1 MVSSYRSVL
10 NDPDTYLRYESLY
23 QYRLPGIIDTDATSN
38 SLNPHGEAI
47 EDAMADLEALNDLN
61 ESEEAM
67 DDIMEDTED
76 IGMLMN
82 DNNSAQG
89 VTMEESEH
97 NRVLRSKL
105 LDTVTNH
112 FGRSDGM
119 FKSEDGSSNGDNM
132 EQSENILTSTGDT
145 SASGDTHFQE
155 CQDVILF
162 SSDEEPS
169 ENGDH
174 SGENRIEP
182 AEQNNTPVT
191 NSGAIETPLEPS
203 NDSTTFIVGTSTDYV
218 HYPKP
223 VGNTIDQV
231 GKFICCEFMAR
242 YRQGE
247 RSHTMTLCR
256 KGRPYARTHRDKEER
271 LNAFKFVERLRLQGI
286 AVEDMEE
293 VYCQRFGK
301 HRTARSLKRYQ
312 TGKRSTLR
320 LSGLLV

>member
-76 IGMLMN
+76 IGMSMN

-174 SGENRIEP
+174 SGENRI
-182 AEQNNTPVT
+182 AEQ
-191 NSGAIETPLEPS
+191 
-203 NDSTTFIVGTSTDYV
+203 
-218 HYPKP
+218 YPCHQFR
-223 VGNTIDQV
+223 GNRNPT
-231 GKFICCEFMAR
+231 G
-242 YRQGE
+242 
-247 RSHTMTLCR
+247 
-256 KGRPYARTHRDKEER
+256 
-271 LNAFKFVERLRLQGI
+271 AFK
-286 AVEDMEE
+286 
-293 VYCQRFGK
+293 
-301 HRTARSLKRYQ
+301 
-312 TGKRSTLR
+312 
-320 LSGLLV
+320 